1 MLSISMNIFRSWA
14 PFGALGATYADHL
27 RLIGNLVATY
37 YFVLSQSTRLTDRR
51 TAFSWL
57 DRLQHSNKQSIG
69 CDAQR
74 EAEED
79 WLEKF

>member
-1 MLSISMNIFRSWA
+1 
-14 PFGALGATYADHL
+14 
-27 RLIGNLVATY
+27 VATY

-79 WLEKF
+79 